1 MTKQG
6 LKDYTFKLVQE
17 EFPYAFHTTHQH
29 LIFRLERKGYK
40 FSHNLRWFFSLSLSL
55 LPQGVHI
62 MLLSTISLLLLITC
76 VFGFKQSRDLKRAK
90 DLTNKQG
97 LELTLIRSQ
106 YKHNITRLLQLEKDK
121 EELTL
126 EISGLLKE
134 IQELNSELRSAQE
147 SQLDIEKFQDT
158 IESHVLNVLS
168 SIDLQEAYEAACH
181 YHALELSIK
190 DLVKWAL

>member
-1 MTKQG
+1 
-6 LKDYTFKLVQE
+6 
-17 EFPYAFHTTHQH
+17 
-29 LIFRLERKGYK
+29 
-40 FSHNLRWFFSLSLSL
+40 
-55 LPQGVHI
+55 
-62 MLLSTISLLLLITC
+62 MLLSSISLLLLITC

-181 YHALELSIK
+181 YHDLELSIK
-190 DLVKWAL
+190 DLVK